1 VSEPSPAPYAG
12 LVTRATAFVLDVL
25 LLSGALAV
33 GGTVVGVVMS
43 MLVPGDSQFDG
54 GVVIAAVA
62 GSTLALAAYL
72 VLFWTLAGQTP
83 GMRFMGLRVERLGGG
98 LLSPGRALARVAG
111 MVLAA
116 LPLGAG
122 YALILF
128 DEHRQGLQDKLAD
141 TAVLY
146 AAETE
151 LPPASAPSA

>member
-25 LLSGALAV
+25 LLSGSLAV
-33 GGTVVGVVMS
+33 GGTVLGLAIS
-43 MLVPGDSQFDG
+43 MLVPGDSRIDDNA
-54 GVVIAAVA
+54 VVAAVV
-62 GSTLALAAYL
+62 GSTLAMAAYL
-72 VLFWTLAGQTP
+72 VVFWTLAGQTP

-98 LLSPGRALARVAG
+98 PLSPGRALARVAG